1 MGYSFFAVLNA
12 LPQIAAAALLPVAAT
27 IAVSVALKSL
37 RRRSA
42 GKPVGLD

>member
-1 MGYSFFAVLNA
+1 MGYSFYAVLNA
-12 LPQIAAAALLPVAAT
+12 LPQIAAVSLVPIASI
-27 IAVSVALKSL
+27 IAVSALLKML